1 MLVAD
6 RYQLDHVLGRGAMG
20 EVWHAADL
28 TLNRPVAV
36 KLLQTGQATAT
47 DTERFRLEAQTA
59 ARLSHPNVVGV
70 YDFGSHEGRYYL
82 VMELISGRSLA
93 EERRRRTVLD
103 HREAAAIAAQ
113 TAAGLAAAHRQRVI
127 HRDIKPGNVMVTADR
142 TVKITDFGI
151 ARFADEAT
159 GTLTAAGQIIGS
171 AAYLPPE
178 RALGRTA
185 QPASDI
191 YSLGCVLYELL
202 TGRPPFTGAT
212 ALALVQQHVDA
223 VPIPPVRLRPD
234 IPAPL
239 ADYVLLMLDKDPA
252 RRPTAEQAATRLLEL
267 DTPQERP
274 GIPPQDQP
282 TALLPPPAVPHPP
295 APPPAAPLASAAPG
309 RAMPGRAMPS
319 RAMPSRAMPPK
330 MLLALACIAVLA
342 TAAAVSASLASDNTR
357 PSTPP
362 AVSTPASPD
371 ATPTSTQPPATTS
384 SPAVEGQ
391 PGGPGDHDKHR
402 DREGKRHKGKG

>member
-20 EVWHAADL
+20 EVWHADDL

-59 ARLSHPNVVGV
+59 ARLSHPNVVGI

-82 VMELISGRSLA
+82 VMELIAGRSLA
-93 EERRRRTVLD
+93 EERLRRTVLD

-113 TAAGLAAAHRQRVI
+113 TAAGLAAAHRRRVI

-267 DTPQERP
+267 HTPQELR
-274 GIPPQDQP
+274 GFPPQDQP
-282 TALLPPPAVPHPP
+282 TAPLPPPAVPYPP
-295 APPPAAPLASAAPG
+295 APPPAVPLASAAPG
-309 RAMPGRAMPS
+309 
-319 RAMPSRAMPPK
+319 RAMPPK

-342 TAAAVSASLASDNTR
+342 TAAAVSASLASGNTR

-362 AVSTPASPD
+362 AVSTPASPE
-371 ATPTSTQPPATTS
+371 ATPNTTQPPVTDS
-384 SPAVEGQ
+384 PPAVEGNN
-391 PGGPGDHDKHR
+391 PGGPGGHDGPR